1 LKRRVILDTSILLLL
16 YEGVRVFDDIEEVL
30 EAHPECV
37 VPRHVINELEKLADS
52 KRAHKRKAARLAL
65 DVVAKRCRVV
75 DVREAEN
82 TDDAIIKLALID
94 ADAIVAT
101 ADNELR
107 RRLREL
113 GKPNIYYR
121 RSRHGLMLEF

>member
-1 LKRRVILDTSILLLL
+1 MKRRVIIDTSILLLL
-16 YEGVRVFDDIEEVL
+16 YEGVRVFDDIEEIL
-30 EAHPECV
+30 ETYPECV
-37 VPRHVINELEKLADS
+37 VPRHVIIELKKLANS
-52 KRAHKRKAARLAL
+52 KKVHKRKAAQLAL
-65 DVVAKRCRVV
+65 NVVLRLCRVV
-75 DVREAEN
+75 DVQDAEN
-82 TDDAIIKLALID
+82 TDDAIIKLALRET
-94 ADAIVAT
+94 DAIVVT